1 MPHKN
6 KSVTLLELLIVIVIF
21 GLIIVGITSINVFSR
36 HNVVSSDRRTR
47 LQNEVSLCFEHITK
61 QGLRTIGNETI
72 YGANSA
78 VSIVPNTSLSFYVD
92 RNSNGRR
99 EDPSLNIDTWV
110 SYTFNPATYRLTF
123 CANCGSSPTCVCT
136 AANTEVISEKI
147 VAFNPTKVANFTQGN
162 HVEVLI
168 TARWDPSQP
177 SATASSEN
185 PEMNMRAAIDL
196 PSVSTR

>member
-6 KSVTLLELLIVIVIF
+6 KSVTLMELLIVLVIF

-36 HNVVSSDRRTR
+36 HHVVSSDRRTR
-47 LQNEVSLCFEHITK
+47 LQNEISLCFEHITK
-61 QGLRTIGNETI
+61 QGLKTIGNEAI

-78 VSIVPNTSLSFYVD
+78 VSIVPNTSLSFFVD
-92 RNSNGRR
+92 NNSNGRK
-99 EDPSLNIDTWV
+99 DASDIWV

-123 CANCGSSPTCVCT
+123 CSNCGSSPTCACA

-147 VAFNPTKVANFTQGN
+147 VAFSPTKAANFTQGN
-162 HVEVLI
+162 HVEVLV

-185 PEMNMRAAIDL
+185 PEMNMQATIDL